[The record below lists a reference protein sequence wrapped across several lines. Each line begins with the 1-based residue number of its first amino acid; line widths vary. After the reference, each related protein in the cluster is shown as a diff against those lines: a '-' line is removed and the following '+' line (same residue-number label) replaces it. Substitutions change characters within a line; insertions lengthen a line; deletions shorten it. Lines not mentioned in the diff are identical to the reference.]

1 MPILADTSVW
11 VDHVRMEEVVFGS
24 LLRQRGIVLHPFVV
38 GELALGHLARFET
51 MIKDL
56 RDLPQA
62 PVASAEEVLQLIK
75 LKNLSGSGVGYVD
88 AHLLASTLIMPDVRL
103 WTRDK
108 KLRAV
113 AERLSIS
120 AAMD

>member
-11 VDHVRMEEVVFGS
+11 VEHVRMEKVVFGK
-24 LLRQRGIVLHPFVV
+24 LLEQRGIVIHPFVI
-38 GELALGHLARFET
+38 GELALGRLASFEK
-51 MIKDL
+51 MIRDL
-56 RDLPQA
+56 QDLPQA

-103 WTRDK
+103 WTRDR